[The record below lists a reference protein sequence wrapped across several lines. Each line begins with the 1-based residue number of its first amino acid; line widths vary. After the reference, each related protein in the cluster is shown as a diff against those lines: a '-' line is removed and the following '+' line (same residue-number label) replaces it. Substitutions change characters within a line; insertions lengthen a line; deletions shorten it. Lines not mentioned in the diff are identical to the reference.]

1 MLVMAIILMSP
12 TSRDR
17 VAVLVSLVTPGSL
30 PLLPAMLIFLMSP
43 LSRPI
48 MAVLVIILVP
58 PLPRAMPPLLLGREM
73 TPPLALVPI
82 LGLDC
87 GRQEKNGGQRAT

>member
-1 MLVMAIILMSP
+1 VLVMAIILMSP

-17 VAVLVSLVTPGSL
+17 VAVLESLVTPGSL
-30 PLLPAMLIFLMSP
+30 PLLPAMLIFPMSP

-48 MAVLVIILVP
+48 MAVVVIILVP
-58 PLPRAMPPLLLGREM
+58 PLPRAMTPLLLGREM

-82 LGLDC
+82 LGLDR
-87 GRQEKNGGQRAT
+87 GRQEKNGGQRAA